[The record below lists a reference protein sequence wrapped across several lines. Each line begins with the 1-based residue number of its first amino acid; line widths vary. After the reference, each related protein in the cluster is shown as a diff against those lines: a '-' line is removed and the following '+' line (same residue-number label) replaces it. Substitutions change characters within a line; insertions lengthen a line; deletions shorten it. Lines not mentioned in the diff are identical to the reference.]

1 MFNCKLLTFDFES
14 TFFYFLNQFRP
25 DRKWLYPFQWLKSR
39 RSNFCWIFLSN
50 SSEGAR
56 YIYLNMAVEKR
67 NISGVYRY
75 NWVSERITNKGK
87 ILKRS
92 GEGEKGRYLPWSKE
106 EEGAYIFWMKQVPV
120 PVMMEAG
127 TSNLN
132 PLD

>member
-1 MFNCKLLTFDFES
+1 MV
-14 TFFYFLNQFRP
+14 
-25 DRKWLYPFQWLKSR
+25 
-39 RSNFCWIFLSN
+39 
-50 SSEGAR
+50 
-56 YIYLNMAVEKR
+56 VEKR